1 MHACM
6 HALVGVGVVVLLCA
20 HERTFHASRQSGR
33 IVVVQ
38 WKSLTKPPCDSV
50 SFSYFSLLPC
60 SSPCTVS
67 VPAPPFSPSPMFS
80 AKHFAP
86 YHPRA
91 HETSSHSLLLQGFG
105 EDLGLDTRRLVRC
118 VHLNTQTH
126 TSIHKRRRTKHSFI
140 PNTRTRNQ
148 LIPQRTLQPKFI
160 FSWKHLQVSLQT
172 APPRRPL
179 APPRIRRPPS
189 APPPPLGRPSSPCSS
204 GPATLRPQVCPVQ
217 ENIWCPWACPVA
229 PISIWLVLPSSRA
242 GRCRRCQRCCGE

>member
-118 VHLNTQTH
+118 VHLNHKH
-126 TSIHKRRRTKHSFI
+126 TRPFTSADAQS
-140 PNTRTRNQ
+140 TR
-148 LIPQRTLQPKFI
+148 LY
-160 FSWKHLQVSLQT
+160 
-172 APPRRPL
+172 
-179 APPRIRRPPS
+179 RIRARVINSYHS
-189 APPPPLGRPSSPCSS
+189 AHYSPNSSSHGS
-204 GPATLRPQVCPVQ
+204 
-217 ENIWCPWACPVA
+217 
-229 PISIWLVLPSSRA
+229 ISR
-242 GRCRRCQRCCGE
+242 

>member
-1 MHACM
+1 M

-189 APPPPLGRPSSPCSS
+189 APPRPLAARVRP
-204 GPATLRPQVCPVQ
+204 A
-217 ENIWCPWACPVA
+217 A
-229 PISIWLVLPSSRA
+229 LVLQPCGRKSALFKKTYGVRGRVLWHQFPFGWSCHPA
-242 GRCRRCQRCCGE
+242 GQAGAGGASAAAGND

>member
-67 VPAPPFSPSPMFS
+67 VPASPFSPSPMFS

-204 GPATLRPQVCPVQ
+204 GPATLRPQVCPV
-217 ENIWCPWACPVA
+217 
-229 PISIWLVLPSSRA
+229 
-242 GRCRRCQRCCGE
+242 